1 MRILQLNVQ
10 KQRSMQQGIMNEVTL
25 EEYAALVVSEPYIFE
40 MNGKIVT
47 NPIGHQVWT
56 AILPSERHDGR

>member
-1 MRILQLNVQ
+1 
-10 KQRSMQQGIMNEVTL
+10 MQQGIMNEVTL